1 MQRLWRSFKADYK
14 VQPFEFIEKSAR
26 GGELFPCLLFFVI
39 IGIEVKFVPK
49 IWTVSELVGKIG
61 QVLQDNANLQNC
73 WISGELS
80 NYKNHRASG
89 HWYFTLKDES
99 SGLKGVMFKSR
110 SERVRFVPTDGLKVM
125 IRGNI
130 RMYERDGTIQLYAEE
145 MEPSGLGQLY
155 LAFEQLKKKLSEE
168 GLFDPA
174 RKREIPRF
182 PRRVG
187 IVTSPTG
194 AAIRDILNVMGRRHP
209 GMSWILAPAAVQ
221 GEAAPREVAEAIARL
236 NRYGSVDVIIVG
248 RGGGS
253 LEELWAFN
261 TEVVARA
268 IAESVIPVISAVGHE
283 TDVTISDYVADLRA
297 PTPSAAAELA
307 VPILKD
313 LQFQVAQLRVR
324 LQGGMGILIERKR
337 QYLEGIANKGP
348 LKDPFW
354 RIDQNRQRLDTLQM
368 RLQESMTRFVAD
380 KNGILTLLA
389 AKLDLLSPLA
399 ILGRG
404 YSLTYDVEG
413 KLLRSAQDVEV
424 NEQIRIRLGQ
434 GSLGCQVLEKEI

>member
-1 MQRLWRSFKADYK
+1 M
-14 VQPFEFIEKSAR
+14 
-26 GGELFPCLLFFVI
+26 
-39 IGIEVKFVPK
+39 PK
-49 IWTVSELVGKIG
+49 IWTVSELVGRIG
-61 QVLQDNANLQNC
+61 QALQERTELQNC

-80 NYKNHRASG
+80 NFKNHRASG

-99 SGLKGVMFKSR
+99 SSLKGVMFKSR
-110 SERVRFVPTDGLKVM
+110 SERVRFVPTDGLKVL

-130 RMYERDGTIQLYAEE
+130 RMYERDGTIQLYGEE

-155 LAFEQLKKKLSEE
+155 LAFEQLKKKLAEE
-168 GLFDPA
+168 GLFDPT
-174 RKREIPRF
+174 RKKSIPKL
-182 PRRVG
+182 PRRIG

-194 AAIRDILNVMGRRHP
+194 AAIRDILNIIERRHP

-221 GEAAPREVAEAIARL
+221 GEAAPREVAQAIARL
-236 NRYGSVDVIIVG
+236 NRHGNVDVIIVG

-261 TEVVARA
+261 TDIVARA
-268 IAESVIPVISAVGHE
+268 IAASVIPIISAVGHE

-307 VPILKD
+307 VPILLD
-313 LQFQVAQLRVR
+313 LQYHVTQLSVQ
-324 LQGGMGILIERKR
+324 LQSAMRELIQRKR
-337 QYLEGIANKGP
+337 LYLEGIANKGP

-354 RIDQNRQRLDTLQM
+354 RIDQNRQRLDSLQM
-368 RLQESMTRFVAD
+368 RLQEGMTRFVID
-380 KNGILTLLA
+380 KNGILNLLA

-404 YSLTYDVEG
+404 YSLTYNAEG
-413 KLLRSAQDVEV
+413 QLIRSASQAERGDQV
-424 NEQIRIRLGQ
+424 RIRLGE
-434 GSLGCQVLEKEI
+434 GSLQCQVLEKEI

>member
-1 MQRLWRSFKADYK
+1 M
-14 VQPFEFIEKSAR
+14 
-26 GGELFPCLLFFVI
+26 
-39 IGIEVKFVPK
+39 PK
-49 IWTVSELVGKIG
+49 IWTVSELVGRIG
-61 QVLQDNANLQNC
+61 QVLQERTELQNC

-80 NYKNHRASG
+80 NFKNHRASG

-99 SGLKGVMFKSR
+99 SSLKGVMFKSR
-110 SERVRFVPTDGLKVM
+110 SERVRFIPSDGLKVL

-130 RMYERDGTIQLYAEE
+130 RMYERDGTIQLYGEE

-155 LAFEQLKKKLSEE
+155 LAFEQLKKQLAEE
-168 GLFDPA
+168 GLFDPS
-174 RKREIPRF
+174 RKKSIPRL
-182 PRRVG
+182 PRRIG

-194 AAIRDILNVMGRRHP
+194 AAIRDILNIIQRRHP

-221 GEAAPREVAEAIARL
+221 GESAPREVAQAIARL
-236 NRYGSVDVIIVG
+236 NRHGDVDVIIIG

-261 TEVVARA
+261 TDIVARA
-268 IAESVIPVISAVGHE
+268 IAASVIPIISAVGHE

-307 VPILKD
+307 VPILLD
-313 LQFQVAQLRVR
+313 LQLYVAQLRVR
-324 LQGGMGILIERKR
+324 LQSAMGALIGRKR
-337 QYLEGIANKGP
+337 QYVEGIANKGP

-354 RIDQNRQRLDTLQM
+354 RIDQNRQRLDSLQM
-368 RLQESMTRFVAD
+368 RLQEGMTRFVID
-380 KNGILTLLA
+380 KNGILNLLA

-404 YSLTYDVEG
+404 YSLTYNAEG
-413 KLLRSAQDVEV
+413 LLLRAVSQVELH
-424 NEQIRIRLGQ
+424 ERIKIRLGE
-434 GSLGCQVLEKEI
+434 GSLRCQVLEKGID

>member
-1 MQRLWRSFKADYK
+1 M
-14 VQPFEFIEKSAR
+14 
-26 GGELFPCLLFFVI
+26 
-39 IGIEVKFVPK
+39 PK
-49 IWTVSELVGKIG
+49 IWTVSELVGQIG
-61 QVLQDNANLQNC
+61 QALQDRADFQNC

-80 NYKNHRASG
+80 NFKNHRASG

-99 SGLKGVMFKSR
+99 SSLKGVMFKSR

-155 LAFEQLKKKLSEE
+155 LAFEQLKKKLAEE
-168 GLFDPA
+168 GLFDPV

-182 PRRVG
+182 PRRIG

-194 AAIRDILNVMGRRHP
+194 AAIRDILHVMGRRDP
-209 GMSWILAPAAVQ
+209 RMSWILAPATVQ
-221 GEAAPREVAEAIARL
+221 GESAPREVAQAIARL
-236 NRYGSVDVIIVG
+236 NRYGAVDVIIVG

-268 IAESVIPVISAVGHE
+268 IAASAIPVISAVGHE
-283 TDVTISDYVADLRA
+283 TDVTIADYVADLRA

-307 VPILKD
+307 VPKLLD
-313 LQFQVAQLRVR
+313 LQFQVDQLRAR
-324 LQGGMGILIERKR
+324 LQGAMESIIERKR
-337 QYLEGIANKGP
+337 QYLEAIANKGP

-368 RLQESMTRFVAD
+368 RLQETMTRLVAD
-380 KNGILTLLA
+380 KNGILKLLA

-404 YSLTYDVEG
+404 YSLTYDAQG
-413 KLLRSAQDVEV
+413 NLLRSTGQVEV
-424 NEQIRIRLGQ
+424 AEQIRIRFAE
-434 GSLGCQVLEKEI
+434 GSLRCQVLEKEI

>member
-1 MQRLWRSFKADYK
+1 MD
-14 VQPFEFIEKSAR
+14 
-26 GGELFPCLLFFVI
+26 
-39 IGIEVKFVPK
+39 
-49 IWTVSELVGKIG
+49 
-61 QVLQDNANLQNC
+61 LQNC

-80 NYKNHRASG
+80 NFKNHRASG

-99 SGLKGVMFKSR
+99 SSLKAVMFKSR
-110 SERVRFVPTDGLKVM
+110 SERVRFVPTDGIKVM

-130 RMYERDGTIQLYAEE
+130 RMYEREGTIQLYAEE

-155 LAFEQLKKKLSEE
+155 LAFEQLKKKLAEE
-168 GLFDPA
+168 GLFDPT
-174 RKREIPRF
+174 RKKAIPRF
-182 PRRVG
+182 PKRVG

-194 AAIRDILNVMGRRHP
+194 AAIRDILTIMGRRHP
-209 GMSWILAPAAVQ
+209 GVSWILAPAAVQ
-221 GEAAPREVAEAIARL
+221 GEAAPREVAQAITRL
-236 NRYGSVDVIIVG
+236 NRYGNVDVLIVG

-268 IAESVIPVISAVGHE
+268 IAASRIPVISAVGHE

-307 VPILKD
+307 VPILQD
-313 LQFQVAQLRVR
+313 LKFQLLQLRTR
-324 LQGGMGILIERKR
+324 LQNEMGTLIERKR
-337 QYLEGIANKGP
+337 QHLEGIAQKGP

-354 RIDQNRQRLDTLQM
+354 RIDQNRQRLDNLHV
-368 RLQESMTRFVAD
+368 RLQEGMTRFVAD

-389 AKLDLLSPLA
+389 AKLNLLSPLA

-404 YSLTYDVEG
+404 YSLTYDAAG
-413 KLLRSAQDVEV
+413 NLIKSAQRVELDERV
-424 NEQIRIRLGQ
+424 TVRLGE
-434 GSLGCQVLEKEI
+434 GSLNCQVLEKEI

>member
-1 MQRLWRSFKADYK
+1 
-14 VQPFEFIEKSAR
+14 
-26 GGELFPCLLFFVI
+26 
-39 IGIEVKFVPK
+39 VKFVPK
-49 IWTVSELVGKIG
+49 IWTVSELVGQIG
-61 QVLQDNANLQNC
+61 QVLLDRADLQNC

-80 NYKNHRASG
+80 NFKNHRASG
-89 HWYFTLKDES
+89 HWYFTMKDES
-99 SGLKGVMFKSR
+99 SSLKGVMFKSR
-110 SERVRFVPTDGLKVM
+110 SERVRFIPTDGLKVT

-155 LAFEQLKKKLSEE
+155 LAFEQLKKKLADE

-182 PRRVG
+182 PRRIG
-187 IVTSPTG
+187 IVTSQTG
-194 AAIRDILNVMGRRHP
+194 AAIRDILHIMGRRHP
-209 GMSWILAPAAVQ
+209 GMSWVLAPATVQ
-221 GEAAPREVAEAIARL
+221 GETAPREVAQAIDRL
-236 NRYGSVDVIIVG
+236 NRYGAVDVIIVG

-268 IAESVIPVISAVGHE
+268 IAASVIPIISAVGHE
-283 TDVTISDYVADLRA
+283 TDVTIADYVADLRA

-307 VPILKD
+307 VPKLQD
-313 LQFQVAQLRVR
+313 LQFQVEQIRVR
-324 LQGGMGILIERKR
+324 LQGAMGTIIERKR
-337 QYLEGIANKGP
+337 QFLEGIANKGP

-354 RIDQNRQRLDTLQM
+354 RIDQNRQRIDTLQM
-368 RLQESMTRFVAD
+368 RLQESMTRLVTD
-380 KNGILTLLA
+380 KNGILNLLA

-404 YSLTYDVEG
+404 YSLTYDPEG
-413 KLLRSAQDVEV
+413 NLLRSTRQVEV
-424 NEQIRIRLGQ
+424 DEQIRIRLAE
-434 GSLGCQVLEKEI
+434 GSLRCQVLEKEIDP

>member
-1 MQRLWRSFKADYK
+1 M
-14 VQPFEFIEKSAR
+14 
-26 GGELFPCLLFFVI
+26 
-39 IGIEVKFVPK
+39 PK
-49 IWTVSELVGKIG
+49 IWTVSELVGQIG
-61 QVLQDNANLQNC
+61 QVLLDRADLQNC

-80 NYKNHRASG
+80 NFKNHRASG
-89 HWYFTLKDES
+89 HWYFTMKDES
-99 SGLKGVMFKSR
+99 SSLKGVMFKSR
-110 SERVRFVPTDGLKVM
+110 SERVRFIPNDGLKVM
-125 IRGNI
+125 IRGSI

-155 LAFEQLKKKLSEE
+155 LAFEQLKKKLADE

-182 PRRVG
+182 PRRIG
-187 IVTSPTG
+187 IVTSQTG
-194 AAIRDILNVMGRRHP
+194 AAIRDILHIMGRRHP
-209 GMSWILAPAAVQ
+209 GMSWVLAPATVQ
-221 GEAAPREVAEAIARL
+221 GETAPREVAQAIARL
-236 NRYGSVDVIIVG
+236 NRYGAVDVIIVG

-268 IAESVIPVISAVGHE
+268 IAASVIPIISAVGHE
-283 TDVTISDYVADLRA
+283 TDVTIADYVADLRA

-307 VPILKD
+307 VPKLQD
-313 LQFQVAQLRVR
+313 LQFQVEQIRVR
-324 LQGGMGILIERKR
+324 LQGAMATIIERKR

-354 RIDQNRQRLDTLQM
+354 RIDQNRQRIDTLQM
-368 RLQESMTRFVAD
+368 RLQESMTRLVAD
-380 KNGILTLLA
+380 KNGILNLLA

-404 YSLTYDVEG
+404 YSLAYDTEG
-413 KLLRSAQDVEV
+413 NLLRSTGQVEV
-424 NEQIRIRLGQ
+424 NEQIRIRLAEGN
-434 GSLGCQVLEKEI
+434 LRCQVLEKEI

>member
-1 MQRLWRSFKADYK
+1 M
-14 VQPFEFIEKSAR
+14 
-26 GGELFPCLLFFVI
+26 
-39 IGIEVKFVPK
+39 PK
-49 IWTVSELVGKIG
+49 IWTVSEIVARVG
-61 QVLQDNANLQNC
+61 QVLLDRTDLQNC

-80 NYKNHRASG
+80 NFKNHRASG

-99 SGLKGVMFKSR
+99 SNLKGVMFKSR
-110 SERVRFVPTDGLKVM
+110 SERVRFIPTDGLKVM

-130 RMYERDGTIQLYAEE
+130 RIYEREGTIQFYAEE

-155 LAFEQLKKKLSEE
+155 LAFEQLKKKLAEE

-174 RKREIPRF
+174 RKKLIPRF
-182 PRRVG
+182 PRCVG

-194 AAIRDILNVMGRRHP
+194 AAVRDIINIIGRRHP

-221 GEAAPREVAEAIARL
+221 GEAAPQEVAQAIDRL
-236 NRYGSVDVIIVG
+236 NRYGAVDVIIVG
-248 RGGGS
+248 RGGGA

-268 IAESVIPVISAVGHE
+268 IAASVIPVISAVGHE
-283 TDVTISDYVADLRA
+283 TDVTIADYVADLRA

-307 VPILKD
+307 VPVLLD
-313 LQFQVAQLRVR
+313 LQFHVAQQRIR
-324 LQGGMGILIERKR
+324 LQAAMGALIERKR
-337 QYLEGIANKGP
+337 QYLTGIANIGP

-354 RIDQNRQRLDTLQM
+354 RIDQNRQRLDNLHI
-368 RLQESMTRFVAD
+368 RLQESMTRFVND
-380 KNGILTLLA
+380 KNGILNLLA

-404 YSLTYDVEG
+404 YSLTYDTEG
-413 KLLRSAQDVEV
+413 VLLRSVTQVELDK
-424 NEQIRIRLGQ
+424 QIQVRLGD
-434 GSLGCQVLEKEI
+434 GSLRCQVLEKGI

>member
-1 MQRLWRSFKADYK
+1 VK
-14 VQPFEFIEKSAR
+14 V
-26 GGELFPCLLFFVI
+26 
-39 IGIEVKFVPK
+39 VPK
-49 IWTVSELVGKIG
+49 IWTVSELVGRIG
-61 QVLQDNANLQNC
+61 QVLQEHTELQNC

-80 NYKNHRASG
+80 NFKNHRASG

-99 SGLKGVMFKSR
+99 SSLKGVMFRSR
-110 SERVRFVPTDGLKVM
+110 SERVRFVPSDGLKVL

-130 RMYERDGTIQLYAEE
+130 RMYERDGTIQLYGEE

-155 LAFEQLKKKLSEE
+155 LAFEQLKKKLAEE
-168 GLFDPA
+168 GLFDPT
-174 RKREIPRF
+174 RKKSIPRL
-182 PRRVG
+182 PRRIG

-194 AAIRDILNVMGRRHP
+194 AAIRDILNIIQRRHP
-209 GMSWILAPAAVQ
+209 GMSWVLAPAAVQ

-236 NRYGSVDVIIVG
+236 NRYRNVDVIIVG

-261 TEVVARA
+261 TDVVARA
-268 IAESVIPVISAVGHE
+268 ISASVIPIISAVGHE

-307 VPILKD
+307 VPILLD
-313 LQFQVAQLRVR
+313 LELHIAQLRVQ
-324 LQGGMGILIERKR
+324 LQNAMVSVIEQKR
-337 QYLEGIANKGP
+337 QHLEGIANKGP

-368 RLQESMTRFVAD
+368 RLQEGMTRFVID
-380 KNGILTLLA
+380 KNGILKLLA

-404 YSLTYDVEG
+404 YSLTYNAEG
-413 KLLRSAQDVEV
+413 QLLRTASQVKLRDP
-424 NEQIRIRLGQ
+424 IRIRLGE
-434 GSLGCQVLEKEI
+434 GSLHCQVLEKEI

>member
-1 MQRLWRSFKADYK
+1 M
-14 VQPFEFIEKSAR
+14 
-26 GGELFPCLLFFVI
+26 
-39 IGIEVKFVPK
+39 IGYEVKFVPK
-49 IWTVSELVGKIG
+49 IWTVSEIVGQIG
-61 QVLQDNANLQNC
+61 QVLQDQMDLQNC

-80 NYKNHRASG
+80 NFRNHRASG

-99 SGLKGVMFKSR
+99 SSLKGVMFRSR
-110 SERVRFVPTDGLKVM
+110 SERARFVPTDGLKVL

-130 RMYERDGTIQLYAEE
+130 RMYEREGTIQFYAEE

-155 LAFEQLKKKLSEE
+155 LAFEQLKKKLAEE
-168 GLFDPA
+168 GLFDPI

-182 PRRVG
+182 PQCIG

-194 AAIRDILNVMGRRHP
+194 AAVRDIINIMERRHP
-209 GMSWILAPAAVQ
+209 GMSWVLAPAAVQ
-221 GEAAPREVAEAIARL
+221 GEAASQEVAQAIARL
-236 NRYGSVDVIIVG
+236 NRYRAVDVIIVG

-268 IAESVIPVISAVGHE
+268 IAASVIPVISAVGHE

-307 VPILKD
+307 VPVLLD
-313 LQFQVAQLRVR
+313 LQWQVTQLRIR
-324 LQGGMGILIERKR
+324 LQSAMGALIERKR
-337 QYLEGIANKGP
+337 QCLVGIANKGP

-354 RIDQNRQRLDTLQM
+354 RIDQNRQRLDNLQI
-368 RLQESMTRFVAD
+368 RLQEGMTRFVID
-380 KNGILTLLA
+380 KNGILNLLA

-404 YSLTYDVEG
+404 YSLTYDAEG
-413 KLLRSAQDVEV
+413 LLLRSASQVELHD
-424 NEQIRIRLGQ
+424 QIQIRLGE
-434 GSLGCQVLEKEI
+434 GNLRCEVLEKGI

>member
-1 MQRLWRSFKADYK
+1 M
-14 VQPFEFIEKSAR
+14 
-26 GGELFPCLLFFVI
+26 
-39 IGIEVKFVPK
+39 PK
-49 IWTVSELVGKIG
+49 IWTVSELVGQIG
-61 QVLQDNANLQNC
+61 QILQERTDLQSC

-80 NYKNHRASG
+80 NFKNHRASG

-99 SGLKGVMFKSR
+99 SSLRSVMFKSR

-125 IRGNI
+125 IRGNV
-130 RMYERDGTIQLYAEE
+130 RMYEREGTIQFYAEE

-155 LAFEQLKKKLSEE
+155 LAFEQLKKKLAEE
-168 GLFDPA
+168 GLFDPI
-174 RKREIPRF
+174 RKKKIPRF
-182 PRRVG
+182 PRCIG

-194 AAIRDILNVMGRRHP
+194 AAIRDIINIMARRHP
-209 GMSWILAPAAVQ
+209 GMSWVLAPAAVQ
-221 GEAAPREVAEAIARL
+221 GEAAPREVAQAIARL
-236 NRYGSVDVIIVG
+236 NRYGAVDVMIVG

-268 IAESVIPVISAVGHE
+268 IAASVIPIISAVGHE

-307 VPILKD
+307 VPVLLD
-313 LQFQVAQLRVR
+313 LQFQVDHLRMG
-324 LQGGMGILIERKR
+324 LQGAMRTLIERKR
-337 QYLEGIANKGP
+337 QSLAGIAHKGP

-354 RIDQNRQRLDTLQM
+354 RIDQNRQRLDNLQI
-368 RLQESMTRFVAD
+368 RLQEGMTRFVID
-380 KNGILTLLA
+380 KNGILNLLT

-404 YSLTYDVEG
+404 YSLAYDAEG
-413 KLLRSAQDVEV
+413 TLLRSASQVRLD
-424 NEQIRIRLGQ
+424 EQVQLRLGE
-434 GSLGCQVLEKEI
+434 GSLRCQVLEKRY

>member
-1 MQRLWRSFKADYK
+1 M
-14 VQPFEFIEKSAR
+14 
-26 GGELFPCLLFFVI
+26 
-39 IGIEVKFVPK
+39 PK
-49 IWTVSELVGKIG
+49 IWTVSELVGRIG
-61 QVLQDNANLQNC
+61 QVLQERTELQNC

-80 NYKNHRASG
+80 NFKNHRASG

-99 SGLKGVMFKSR
+99 SSLKGVMFKSR
-110 SERVRFVPTDGLKVM
+110 SERVRFIPSDGLKVL

-130 RMYERDGTIQLYAEE
+130 RMYERDGTIQLYGEE

-155 LAFEQLKKKLSEE
+155 LAFEQLKKKLAEE
-168 GLFDPA
+168 GLFDPT
-174 RKREIPRF
+174 RKKSIPKL
-182 PRRVG
+182 PRRIG

-194 AAIRDILNVMGRRHP
+194 AAIRDILNIIERRHP

-221 GEAAPREVAEAIARL
+221 GEAAPREVAQAISRL
-236 NRYGSVDVIIVG
+236 NRHGNVDVIIVG

-261 TEVVARA
+261 TDIVARA
-268 IAESVIPVISAVGHE
+268 IAASVIPIISAVGHE

-307 VPILKD
+307 VPILLD
-313 LQFQVAQLRVR
+313 LQYHVTQLSVQ
-324 LQGGMGILIERKR
+324 LQSAMTELIQRKR
-337 QYLEGIANKGP
+337 LYLEGIANKGP

-354 RIDQNRQRLDTLQM
+354 RIDQNRQRLDSLQM
-368 RLQESMTRFVAD
+368 RLQEGMTRFVID
-380 KNGILTLLA
+380 KNGILNLLA

-404 YSLTYDVEG
+404 YSLTYNAEG
-413 KLLRSAQDVEV
+413 QLIRSASQSERGDQV
-424 NEQIRIRLGQ
+424 RIRLGE
-434 GSLGCQVLEKEI
+434 GSLHCQVLEKEI